1 MKLIDGLGDIAMK
14 LRGFIP
20 ALALAIVLVGA
31 GYAHAVSLTL
41 QGESAGLATENS
53 EALYASDSS
62 GKSVLVTEVG
72 LPSPDGGDFTE
83 VGVPS
88 MMADGRVLFGAE
100 TTAKNGKA
108 HWAIFVGDPDRS
120 PVYRVTRAV
129 DLKPSKDCAPEL
141 KGDPYPVA
149 DADGNIAFMANL
161 PAKSDALV
169 LDTHGTLTCLARLGS
184 KTAQGHEIAV
194 LSFGSPQMGN
204 SGEVVFNAW
213 LTNYSAVKTD
223 AHGAPITHLQALLLA
238 SRTGGIN
245 ELAVEGEYGPNRIR
259 YARPFGLPAAL
270 PSVQGTLAAFTAK
283 TSTGAALFLY
293 SGGEMARILP
303 TGTLTPEGPVTYL
316 SPGRPGLMTDGT
328 TAVLAGCVREP
339 AVFRLSHQRLDLR
352 LQRGQLT
359 PFGTELES
367 LGDPVLTADG
377 TMFIGA
383 TDSDENEKLY
393 ELGGDGAFFEV
404 GAQDLIYKISTGTH
418 RHSIFTGTLTVN
430 EHGDFAYLG
439 GK

>member
-1 MKLIDGLGDIAMK
+1 MK
-14 LRGFIP
+14 LRGFVP
-20 ALALAIVLVGA
+20 ALALGLVLVCA

-41 QGESAGLATENS
+41 QGETAGLATADS

-72 LPSPDGGDFTE
+72 LPSPDGGDFSE

-100 TTAKNGKA
+100 TTAKNGKT
-108 HWAIFVGDPDRS
+108 HWAIFTGDPDRS
-120 PVYRVTRAV
+120 PVYRVARAV

-169 LDTHGTLTCLARLGS
+169 LDSHGTLTCLARLGS
-184 KTAQGHEIAV
+184 KTAQGHDIAV

-213 LTNYSAVKTD
+213 LNNYSARTD
-223 AHGAPITHLQALLLA
+223 ARGAPIAHRQALLIA
-238 SRTGGIN
+238 SRIGGIN
-245 ELAVEGEYGPNRIR
+245 ELAVEGEYGPNHAR

-270 PSVQGTLAAFTAK
+270 PSVQGTLVAFTAK
-283 TSTGAALFLY
+283 TSSGAALFLY
-293 SGGEMARILP
+293 SGGAMARILP

-328 TAVLAGCVREP
+328 AAVLAGCAREP

-367 LGDPVLTADG
+367 LGDPVLAADG

-383 TDSDENEKLY
+383 TDSDDNEKLY

-404 GAQDLIYKISTGTH
+404 GNQDLIYKISTAAH